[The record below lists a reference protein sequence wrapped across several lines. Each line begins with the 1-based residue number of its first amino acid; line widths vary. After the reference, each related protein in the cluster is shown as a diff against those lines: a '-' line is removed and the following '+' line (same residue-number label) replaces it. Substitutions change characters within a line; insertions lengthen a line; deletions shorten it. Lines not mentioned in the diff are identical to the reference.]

1 MTPRMHQVSPG
12 TGALPQGRVPTT
24 REWNEFE
31 AHLDRRPIRF
41 VSAGVAKTG
50 RSMKQLPPVS
60 DEQASACG
68 PRLLAALKRLARE
81 VAERGLLEDLVVAHA
96 WCGCIKAIKDAS
108 EYKEA
113 VAASEPVDGSDQ
125 QRASETTAVEA
136 TRNQPSPGA

>member
-1 MTPRMHQVSPG
+1 MRYYDSLAGSCGEKSINAGGP
-12 TGALPQGRVPTT
+12 PTT

-68 PRLLAALKRLARE
+68 PRLLAAVKRLTRE

-108 EYKEA
+108 EYTKA
-113 VAASEPVDGSDQ
+113 VAASEPVDGSDPK
-125 QRASETTAVEA
+125 RESETTAAEA
-136 TRNQPSPGA
+136 ETPPTAR